1 MRATVASAS
10 WLLVA
15 AGCTVGAVPSATGA
29 VDQLP
34 VVSTVVAPPDPLF
47 GACPHLSMTRT
58 FGGEEDFGRV
68 GQILELAGS
77 DLLVLDM
84 LMPPYLKVL
93 SRQSNKVIRNFGR
106 PGQGPTE
113 LDGPTTLSHSVRQPG
128 AVEVYDV
135 SNRRLSL
142 FDPDR
147 GFLRSIP
154 FRPDPL
160 PISVAVYG
168 DRYLAS
174 SWQFRDFTTMVADST
189 GRVVDRLATQVPF
202 TAEDTNGYPGL
213 AVLLNESYTTVVGSR
228 VAVAWVQKTWVD
240 LIDLDS
246 RTYTHIEGPR
256 PSEAAFEIR
265 DARLYMDHD
274 NAGAFLGVAA
284 TEDLVFVLYS
294 DLSIQEQL
302 DRVEAGDDH
311 APRFILVFDWRGRYL
326 TEFELPHGTGTL
338 KVSRDNRH
346 LWTEYLAPHPQVAEW
361 TLPPIMDRLS
371 RLDRGEDP
379 GALTL
384 CPR

>member
-1 MRATVASAS
+1 MSR
-10 WLLVA
+10 
-15 AGCTVGAVPSATGA
+15 
-29 VDQLP
+29 
-34 VVSTVVAPPDPLF
+34 
-47 GACPHLSMTRT
+47 TRT
-58 FGGEEDFGRV
+58 FGGEEDFGQV
-68 GQILELAGS
+68 GQILELTGS

-84 LMPPYLKVL
+84 LMPPYVKVL
-93 SRQSNKVIRNFGR
+93 SRQSGRVIEQFG
-106 PGQGPTE
+106 PAGQGPTE
-113 LDGPTTLSHSVRQPG
+113 LDGPTTVSHSVRQPG

-160 PISVAVYG
+160 PIRVAVYG
-168 DRYLAS
+168 DTYLAS
-174 SWQFRDFTTMVADST
+174 SWQFRDFTAMVADST

-213 AVLLNESYTTVVGSR
+213 AVLLNESYTTVVGSK

-240 LIDLDS
+240 LIDLGAG
-246 RTYTHIEGPR
+246 TYTHIKGPR

-265 DARLYMDHD
+265 DARLYVDQD

-284 TEDLVFVLYS
+284 SEDLVLVLYS
-294 DLSIQEQL
+294 DLSMQEQL

-311 APRFILVFDWRGRYL
+311 APRFVLVFDWRGRYL
-326 TEFELPHGTGTL
+326 TEFELPQGTATL
-338 KVSRDNRH
+338 QVSRDNRW

-361 TLPPIMDRLS
+361 ALPPIMDRLS

-379 GALTL
+379 RELTL
-384 CPR
+384 CPE